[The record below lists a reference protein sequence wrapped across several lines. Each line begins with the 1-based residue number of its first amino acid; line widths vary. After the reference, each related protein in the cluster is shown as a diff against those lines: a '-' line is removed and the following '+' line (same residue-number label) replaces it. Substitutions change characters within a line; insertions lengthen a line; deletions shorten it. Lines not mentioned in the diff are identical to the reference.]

1 MRPRVLFQ
9 IHKSTHIPDM
19 ELSGEGAGVY
29 AEAKAEYTKQLC
41 QFMLPAL
48 QQYFLDMLDDAKQ
61 KEPLINKVLLM
72 FQQLLEAVP
81 EWNADKVQ
89 RETTAV
95 AKSTQCDYLEELLTA
110 VFIAHTKVLSA
121 IRLTS
126 RQKKLQI
133 TIPRLEHF
141 LHKTLI
147 ECSRLIWSNTYL
159 FSTTAPSIER
169 QKNLRLI
176 ESILNDGIHQSIR
189 SMLPVK
195 NILREYLKEDDEAE
209 VEAEEE
215 KEEEE
220 EEKPAAAEEK
230 PAAAEEKPEAAE
242 KKPAA
247 AEEKPVAAEEKPSN
261 TVIDLTK
268 EPKAEEVQLFTGIDT
283 AFVDKEEPIKEFVPE
298 LEGAQDEVKFLDDS
312 PEPMDG
318 FEELGNEAETLPME
332 FEEL

>member
-1 MRPRVLFQ
+1 
-9 IHKSTHIPDM
+9 M

-61 KEPLINKVLLM
+61 KEPVVNKVLLM

-89 RETTAV
+89 RETTAL
-95 AKSTQCDYLEELLTA
+95 AKSTECDYLEELLTA

-215 KEEEE
+215 KDEDEEA
-220 EEKPAAAEEK
+220 PAAAEEAPTVAEPAPAVAEEAAAVAGQA
-230 PAAAEEKPEAAE
+230 PAAVTP
-242 KKPAA
+242 PLI
-247 AEEKPVAAEEKPSN
+247 N
-261 TVIDLTK
+261 ITN
-268 EPKAEEVQLFTGIDT
+268 EPKAEEQPAFTGIDT
-283 AFVDKEEPIKEFVPE
+283 AFVQKEEPVKEFVPE
-298 LEGAQDEVKFLDDS
+298 IAETEEEIKFLDDS

-318 FEELGNEAETLPME
+318 FEELGNEADNLPME

>member
-1 MRPRVLFQ
+1 
-9 IHKSTHIPDM
+9 M

-61 KEPLINKVLLM
+61 KEPVQNKILLM

-89 RETTAV
+89 RETTAL

-141 LHKTLI
+141 LHKSLI

-159 FSTTAPSIER
+159 FSITAPAIER

-195 NILREYLKEDDEAE
+195 NILREYLKEDDEEE

-215 KEEEE
+215 EEGEEEKSAAPE
-220 EEKPAAAEEK
+220 EEKPAAVAEHK
-230 PAAAEEKPEAAE
+230 PAAVAEQ
-242 KKPAA
+242 KPAA
-247 AEEKPVAAEEKPSN
+247 VVEQKPAAVAEQKAIAAVIDITEKPKVEEQP
-261 TVIDLTK
+261 V
-268 EPKAEEVQLFTGIDT
+268 FTGIDT
-283 AFVDKEEPIKEFVPE
+283 TLVEKEEPIKEFIPE
-298 LEGAQDEVKFLDDS
+298 VGEIEEEIKFLDDS

-318 FEELGNEAETLPME
+318 FEELGKETEILPME

>member
-1 MRPRVLFQ
+1 
-9 IHKSTHIPDM
+9 M

-61 KEPLINKVLLM
+61 KEPVVNKVLLM

-89 RETTAV
+89 RETTAL
-95 AKSTQCDYLEELLTA
+95 AKSTECDYLEELLTA

-215 KEEEE
+215 KDEDEEA
-220 EEKPAAAEEK
+220 PAAAEEAPTVAEPAPAVAEEAAAVAGQA
-230 PAAAEEKPEAAE
+230 PAAVTP
-242 KKPAA
+242 PLI
-247 AEEKPVAAEEKPSN
+247 N
-261 TVIDLTK
+261 ITN
-268 EPKAEEVQLFTGIDT
+268 EPKAEEQPAFTGIDT
-283 AFVDKEEPIKEFVPE
+283 ASVQKEDPVKEFVPE
-298 LEGAQDEVKFLDDS
+298 IAETEEEIKFLDDS

-318 FEELGNEAETLPME
+318 FEELGNEADNLPME